1 MLCLCVLADFAAETA
16 APPFVQVL
24 RDAKNQSCDRFP
36 RMSGSKEPVHMRD
49 RFTKVLETTEQSTF
63 ESISRAPIT

>member
-1 MLCLCVLADFAAETA
+1 MLCLCVLADLAAETA
-16 APPFVQVL
+16 ALPFVQVL
-24 RDAKNQSCDRFP
+24 PDVKNRSCGMFP

-63 ESISRAPIT
+63 ESINRAPIT